1 MRERQR
7 DTSKIIKACIFYRP
21 KFVYVKKISQ
31 NTYPREEFMNIAK
44 HIDRGA
50 SANGWEKNNLYCD

>member
-1 MRERQR
+1 MRERER
-7 DTSKIIKACIFYRP
+7 EIYTLKIIKIRIFYRP

-31 NTYPREEFMNIAK
+31 NTQPREEFMNIVK

-50 SANGWEKNNLYCD
+50 SANGW

>member
-1 MRERQR
+1 MRERERERERER
-7 DTSKIIKACIFYRP
+7 DTSKIIKARIFYRP

-31 NTYPREEFMNIAK
+31 NTQLREEFMNIAK

-50 SANGWEKNNLYCD
+50 SANDW